1 MKADVE
7 LGVLNRGKQTPEPTG
22 VSSTGLPIEKA
33 VRRPMRIH
41 FEPPADPT
49 RWRLTGRV
57 NWHSQHQDYGIVP
70 TCEWANHEGLRIW
83 LPARH
88 KDFVAEFNYGADGP
102 WRELILCSRRLLTGI
117 LWRSRTS
124 IFYIAVGYL
133 QLAGDAGI

>member
-7 LGVLNRGKQTPEPTG
+7 LGMLNRGKRISEPTG
-22 VSSTGLPIEKA
+22 VSSTGLPIGKA

-49 RWRLTGRV
+49 SWRLTGRV

-88 KDFVAEFNYGADGP
+88 KDFVAEFNYGAGWPLERADFMQPPTLNGHP
-102 WRELILCSRRLLTGI
+102 LAVSHFYLLH
-117 LWRSRTS
+117 RSWLPAIGR
-124 IFYIAVGYL
+124 
-133 QLAGDAGI
+133 